1 MSKTHA
7 PNIGMVMENGEWCF
21 YAYFISLHWKVF
33 SNENY
38 FYLIL
43 LPSFSFA
50 SL

>member
-7 PNIGMVMENGEWCF
+7 PNIGMVMENVKSCF
-21 YAYFISLHWKVF
+21 YAMFISLCWKVF

-38 FYLIL
+38 VYLIL